1 MNSLRF
7 IFLALLASFSHT
19 ANAVILVTEEYPPF
33 NIVNHKN
40 GEISGLSTDKV
51 IEIMHRAGEKYTL
64 AAYPWTRA
72 VQMALNS
79 TETCV
84 YSTSRTPA
92 RENLYKWVGP
102 LSKQNWVIFARA
114 DDTRNPK
121 SLDDLRPYV
130 IGAYRSDA
138 IAEFLSVHGF
148 VTDLASTDADNPRK
162 MLHGRFDFWAA
173 GELLGWE
180 IIKQQ
185 GLNKL
190 IVQLFTFNQTDLYLA
205 CNKNFP
211 QAKID
216 SFNQLLKEMEKD
228 GSSAAIE
235 KKYK

>member
-1 MNSLRF
+1 MNTLRF
-7 IFLALLASFSHT
+7 VLPLLLACFAYE
-19 ANAVILVTEEYPPF
+19 ANAIILVTEEYPPF
-33 NIVNHKN
+33 NIVDHKN
-40 GEISGLSTDKV
+40 GEISGLSTEKV
-51 IEIMHRAGEKYTL
+51 LEVMRRAGEKYTL

-72 VQMALNS
+72 VQMAQNGPD
-79 TETCV
+79 TCV

-92 RENLYKWVGP
+92 RETLYKWVGP

-121 SLDDLRPYV
+121 TLEDLRPYV

-138 IAEFLSVHGF
+138 IAEFLSLKGY

-173 GELLGWE
+173 GELLGLE
-180 IIKQQ
+180 TLKQQ

-205 CNKNFP
+205 CNKNLP

-216 SFNQLLKEMEKD
+216 SFNQILKDMEKD

-235 KKYK
+235 KKYR